1 MEHTETKT
9 ARFAPGTIII
19 HKKYGYRGLIFD
31 VDAVYSQ
38 SPEWYESNVPTT
50 TPKDRP
56 WYHVLVD
63 GEPHTT
69 YVAEENLLHFD
80 DAEEFEHPL
89 LSVLFRVNRQG
100 DMASRMIIN

>member
-1 MEHTETKT
+1 MAYTETKT

-38 SPEWYESNVPTT
+38 SPEWYNTNVQTSA
-50 TPKDRP
+50 PKDRP

-69 YVAEENLLHFD
+69 YVAEENLLHLTIQMNSNIRSLAYCSGLTD
-80 DAEEFEHPL
+80 KATWPA
-89 LSVLFRVNRQG
+89 G
-100 DMASRMIIN
+100 